1 MYIFLTILIVI
12 AAILLTLLVLVQN
25 SKGGGLASSFAGG
38 NQVMGAPKTADFL
51 EKASWTLIAVIVV
64 LSIAAV
70 GFSKS
75 HGASDANESAI
86 REQVQQAAEQMQP
99 VAPAAD
105 FGSEAAESTG
115 DAQPAE

>member
-12 AAILLTLLVLVQN
+12 AAVLLTLLVLAQN
-25 SKGGGLASSFAGG
+25 SKGGGLASSFASA

-64 LSIAAV
+64 LSVVAV

-75 HGASDANESAI
+75 QDADPSESAI
-86 REQVQQAAEQMQP
+86 KEQVQQAAEQMAP
-99 VAPAAD
+99 AAPAAD
-105 FGSEAAESTG
+105 FDTEATEAE
-115 DAQPAE
+115 